1 MWGVLN
7 WEGETC
13 GGGMKSEDGRDFVV
27 PELGRD
33 LCFTDAVGRRLLA
46 FSLGWAFHV
55 GFGGLFGAKKLFGM
69 N

>member
-13 GGGMKSEDGRDFVV
+13 GGRVKSEDGRDFIVSK
-27 PELGRD
+27 LGRY
-33 LCFTDAVGRRLLA
+33 LYSTDAVGTRLLA
-46 FSLGWAFHV
+46 FSLGWAVHV
-55 GFGGLFGAKKLFGM
+55 GFGGLFGAKKLCGM